1 MAAQSESDAHRSEYV
16 GTAKRS
22 VLRASD
28 ESGEQAFDGVTIDTI
43 KFRRAMNFRE
53 NRQIA
58 RDPETMIL
66 ETVGLTWINELEWRR
81 LSLHAFGLG
90 DHACGHHQMGH
101 FNRAGNFPACRN
113 RTWNILW
120 AAAV

>member
-1 MAAQSESDAHRSEYV
+1 MHIAPKYV

-28 ESGEQAFDGVTIDTI
+28 ESGEQAFDGVAINTI
-43 KFRRAMNFRE
+43 KFRRAMNLTE

-81 LSLHAFGLG
+81 LSFHVFGPGDRAFE
-90 DHACGHHQMGH
+90 HYQMGH
-101 FNRAGNFPACRN
+101 FNRA
-113 RTWNILW
+113 
-120 AAAV
+120 